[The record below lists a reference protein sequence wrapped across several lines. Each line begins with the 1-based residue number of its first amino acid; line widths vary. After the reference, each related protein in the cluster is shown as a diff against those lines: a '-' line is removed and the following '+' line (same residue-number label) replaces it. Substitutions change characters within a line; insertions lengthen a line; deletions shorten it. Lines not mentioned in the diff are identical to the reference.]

1 MKKMQRLICP
11 LVQEQILRRFS
22 TLKPFE
28 KRLIQHVAFI
38 QRNGYSSENFGVNLS
53 FETFKKINAI
63 PIADD
68 MARTLLI
75 KTLES
80 LLFSRGYYTTTQRL
94 TIEYTFLS
102 GYKIMSDGSA
112 LIYLDPFLSQVLLNH
127 KQDT

>member
-1 MKKMQRLICP
+1 MTKMQRLICP

-68 MARTLLI
+68 IARTLLI

-102 GYKIMSDGSA
+102 
-112 LIYLDPFLSQVLLNH
+112 QVLLNH